1 MSFPVFF
8 YTFAALDSESIL
20 MKDVI
25 RLLLVV
31 SFFVLWGCSTP
42 KNVAYFQ
49 NAEEIRGMALQ
60 PEQQFRL
67 RPEDKIN
74 IIVNSSDPM
83 LMQQFNL
90 MCSASAARS
99 LGASAT
105 PKLASGGVNGVG
117 GMLLAYTV
125 DEQGDIQFPVLGRVA
140 VGGKTRHEVAE
151 YIRDRLIARD
161 LIKDPVVTVEYVN
174 LSVMVLGEVVRPGRI
189 EILRDH
195 FTILD
200 AIASAGDLTI
210 IGQRENVMVCR
221 NVDGED
227 MTYFV
232 NLCDRKNVL
241 ESPAYYLQQDDVIYI
256 TPNAKRQREF
266 KSTGNAFAQPS
277 LWISLASL
285 ITTIVALAIR

>member
-1 MSFPVFF
+1 
-8 YTFAALDSESIL
+8 

-25 RLLLVV
+25 RLLSLGF
-31 SFFVLWGCSTP
+31 FFVLWGCSTP

-74 IIVNSSDPM
+74 IIINSSDPM

-90 MCSASAARS
+90 TSGVSGARS
-99 LGASAT
+99 LGATAT
-105 PKLASGGVNGVG
+105 PKFTSGGVSG
-117 GMLLAYTV
+117 GTMLAYTV
-125 DEQGDIQFPVLGRVA
+125 DGQGDIHFPVLGIVPVA
-140 VGGKTRHEVAE
+140 GKTRQEVAE
-151 YIRDRLIARD
+151 YIRERLIARD
-161 LIKDPVVTVEYVN
+161 LVKDPVVTVEYVN
-174 LSVMVLGEVVRPGRI
+174 LSVMVLGEVARPGRI
-189 EILRDH
+189 DILKDH
-195 FTILD
+195 FTLLD
-200 AIASAGDLTI
+200 ALASAGDLTI

-241 ESPAYYLQQDDVIYI
+241 ESPAYYLQQDDVIYV

-266 KSTGNAFAQPS
+266 RSTGNAFAQPGF
-277 LWISLASL
+277 WIALASL
-285 ITTIVALAIR
+285 ITTIVAVATR